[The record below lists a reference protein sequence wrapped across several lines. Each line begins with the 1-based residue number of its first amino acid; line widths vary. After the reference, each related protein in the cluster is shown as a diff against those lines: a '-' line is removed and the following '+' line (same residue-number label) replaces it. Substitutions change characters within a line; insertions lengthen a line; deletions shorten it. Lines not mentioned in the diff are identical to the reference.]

1 MDNRNFFSIKNSL
14 KNLKQDLI
22 IIIKSLRSQE
32 LKLFNQKEMQI
43 DNFFNFLKIN
53 YEEFSNFETVIT
65 SSDGNCFYNAISLCL
80 FGNEEFRHVLRLAVV
95 FIVFENEQYFRNL
108 IKFSYGEHKLNDM
121 VISFSTDTNWA
132 NEYEI
137 HAMSIVLNRPIN
149 VYSINEKNR
158 VFITHQY
165 YGHESQLKRGSL
177 LLIHRL
183 NHYAALLPLYLNIK
197 HPETL
202 GNQFIRFLLKNFKTY
217 V

>member
-108 IKFSYGEHKLNDM
+108 IKFS
-121 VISFSTDTNWA
+121 
-132 NEYEI
+132 
-137 HAMSIVLNRPIN
+137 
-149 VYSINEKNR
+149 
-158 VFITHQY
+158 
-165 YGHESQLKRGSL
+165 
-177 LLIHRL
+177 
-183 NHYAALLPLYLNIK
+183 
-197 HPETL
+197 
-202 GNQFIRFLLKNFKTY
+202 
-217 V
+217 